1 MALRRR
7 NARILRLTATLLA
20 VTLAIGG
27 LLGHGLAMLAVS
39 LLTQPPAAAQPGFPA
54 FIEICAADGLTRVVA
69 SELPTSGMAGGEDG
83 KPAAPASGK
92 INGCPVCS
100 AFAQSG
106 PADLPAALALA
117 HPETGAGDLPAT
129 HQIAAPAPGR
139 LLALSR
145 GPPAA

>member
-1 MALRRR
+1 MGLRRR
-7 NARILRLTATLLA
+7 NARILRLSGTMLA

-39 LLTQPPAAAQPGFPA
+39 LLAQPPAAAQAGFPA
-54 FIEICAADGLTRVVA
+54 FVEICAADGLTRVVA
-69 SELPTSGMAGGEDG
+69 SEQPGGEDG

-92 INGCPVCS
+92 IDGCPICS

-117 HPETGAGDLPAT
+117 VPEVRAADQPPT
-129 HQIAAPAPGR
+129 HQIAAAAPGR